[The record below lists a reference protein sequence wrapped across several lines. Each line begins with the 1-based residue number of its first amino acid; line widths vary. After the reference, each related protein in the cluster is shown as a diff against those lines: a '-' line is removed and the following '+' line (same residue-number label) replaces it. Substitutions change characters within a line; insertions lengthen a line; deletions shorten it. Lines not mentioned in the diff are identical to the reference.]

1 MNCKE
6 IREMLG
12 DLLDGECERE
22 KEVLSHLESCED
34 CKREY
39 DELVELKKKF
49 KDVVEESKLS
59 LADSVVGEI
68 RKELYPKKKTPFFLR
83 HIGLAASLVIIACL
97 ALYSSLPKPESAD
110 EAKNTAS
117 EDFRFAVMKDAVA
130 ELEEE
135 AEPEDALLP
144 FPRVEAEPESAPV
157 PMPEAESIKGE
168 TYKDDSKVQYEIT
181 TETVFDEDIISATLY
196 KNFEIIVDADIDSVY
211 DILKDEV
218 EIISS
223 SEEEIIIPTEDTETA
238 ISLLYSNSFTPSNVN
253 LSYSPNELPSV
264 IKTE

>member
-1 MNCKE
+1 MNCNE

-12 DLLDGECERE
+12 ELLDGECERE

-49 KDVVEESKLS
+49 EDVVEENKLS
-59 LADSVVGEI
+59 LADSVIGEI

-97 ALYSSLPKPESAD
+97 ALYSTLPKTEGD
-110 EAKNTAS
+110 GEAKNTAS
-117 EDFRFAVMKDAVA
+117 EEFQFAVMKDEIA
-130 ELEEE
+130 ELDEE
-135 AEPEDALLP
+135 AYLENAILP
-144 FPRVEAEPESAPV
+144 FPKVEAEPESAP
-157 PMPEAESIKGE
+157 MTEAESVRGE
-168 TYKDDSKVQYEIT
+168 VYKDGSNLLYEIT
-181 TETVFDEDIISATLY
+181 NEANFNEDKLTATLY

-211 DILKDEV
+211 DVLKDEV

-223 SEEEIIIPTEDTETA
+223 SEEELVIPTEDTETA
-238 ISLLYSNSFTPSNVN
+238 LKLLYSNSFALSNVN
-253 LSYSPNELPSV
+253 LSYSPKELPSV